1 MKNTKDNFMA
11 RIHLIQYFLQ
21 EPAYAEIMLVR
32 LQHLHDVYIRVVR
45 SPSSVVLH
53 YNGTSLS
60 VLLQKLERPDSAS
73 DEATISIIV
82 ANLTLNQQFEDW
94 NSFSAYI
101 YGLIRVVGL
110 HGGLGA
116 LRKRDPRTLTLV
128 RELYAMYQHL
138 TKSATLLS
146 GKILRLTAHA
156 ATSSV
161 PTPFRLSCE
170 GFSTTPL
177 ENSSR
182 RRIPSSYDVTLP
194 LKVVCRGSFFVDSSK
209 CLDNKGA

>member
-53 YNGTSLS
+53 YHGTSLS
-60 VLLQKLERPDSAS
+60 MLLQKLERPDSAS

-146 GKILRLTAHA
+146 GKVCGLFSMLQLPVSPPLPDFRAKEFRQHRWRTVQDAEYHLLTMLLFH
-156 ATSSV
+156 
-161 PTPFRLSCE
+161 
-170 GFSTTPL
+170 
-177 ENSSR
+177 
-182 RRIPSSYDVTLP
+182 
-194 LKVVCRGSFFVDSSK
+194 
-209 CLDNKGA
+209 